1 MELLCWRA
9 DWQGFGSRG
18 ANDVATGGHGSTDEM
33 RKAMIGSRW
42 RKIFHFALDS
52 AALWMVASV
61 AIGMVA
67 SLLPAHAA
75 SGLTVRDA
83 LAYDG

>member
-1 MELLCWRA
+1 M

-18 ANDVATGGHGSTDEM
+18 DDDVAASGHGSTNEM
-33 RKAMIGSRW
+33 RKTMIGSRW

-75 SGLTVRDA
+75 TGLTVRDA